1 MKSSFVHGVSGAIIA
16 AGLLFAG
23 AVAHADANSARAECQ
38 AEATAAGVQ
47 DPAEVNQY
55 IAECMQAKA
64 GGDETGSGD
73 QAGSTEQPAK

>member
-1 MKSSFVHGVSGAIIA
+1 MKSTFARGVSGAVLA

-23 AVAHADANSARAECQ
+23 AVAYADASQDQAECQ
-38 AEATAAGVQ
+38 AEATGAGVQ

-64 GGDETGSGD
+64 GGDQTGSGD
-73 QAGSTEQPAK
+73 ETTSDQEQAK